1 MSEQRRTLPGTICS
15 RFIHGWPPM
24 REPDLESV
32 NRALSVTVQKQERE
46 IATLRRALLDAARRL
61 ELAGWRQ
68 SADIARDA
76 AA

>member
-1 MSEQRRTLPGTICS
+1 
-15 RFIHGWPPM
+15 M
-24 REPDLESV
+24 REPDIESV

-46 IATLRRALLDAARRL
+46 ITTLRRALLEAARRL

>member
-46 IATLRRALLDAARRL
+46 LAMLRRALREAADKL
-61 ELAGWRQ
+61 ERAGWRQ
-68 SADIARDA
+68 SADLARDA
-76 AA
+76 AS